1 MKDILKTLTERERDL
16 LDYCISYGSGKASG
30 LPGHTL
36 MIIIFKLWK
45 ALTALT
51 KVEKTKEETKTDE

>member
-45 ALTALT
+45 ALIELT
-51 KVEKTKEETKTDE
+51 KEKTDE

>member
-1 MKDILKTLTERERDL
+1 MKDILKSLTERERDL

-36 MIIIFKLWK
+36 MIIIFKLW
-45 ALTALT
+45 AALT
-51 KVEKTKEETKTDE
+51 KLTKEEKPIE